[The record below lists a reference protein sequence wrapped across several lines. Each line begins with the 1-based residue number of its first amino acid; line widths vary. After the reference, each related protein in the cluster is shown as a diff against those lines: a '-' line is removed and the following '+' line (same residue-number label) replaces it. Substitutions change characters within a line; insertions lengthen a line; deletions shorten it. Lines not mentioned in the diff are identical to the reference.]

1 MSENQSQN
9 TSFDA
14 ANLKMTKD
22 GPVYDNNRTVS
33 LQEAFT
39 KISGGKRYKD
49 EKEAFKDMEISLKE
63 LVK

>member
-1 MSENQSQN
+1 MEN
-9 TSFDA
+9 TKKIIFDGTK
-14 ANLKMTKD
+14 LKMTKD
-22 GPVYDNNRTVS
+22 GPVYDKNRTVS

-49 EKEAFKDMEISLKE
+49 EKEAFKDMEKSLKE